1 MITFFT
7 DTDCDFTP
15 ELAEKYGYKLISM
28 PYSVGGKTVYPYVD
42 FDEFDSH
49 SFYEML
55 RGLKKEE
62 LPTTSALGKD
72 KYIEYFEPEFK
83 KGNDICYVHF
93 SAKMTATFGFMQLA
107 LNELKEKYPDR
118 KFYDIDTKG
127 ITICAFSIA
136 QEIGELVLAGKSI
149 EEIMA
154 WSNVEIDKFATYFY
168 ANDLKFFRKSGRV
181 SGLAAMFGTILGI
194 RPLINMNQEGIMASI
209 GKERGRENAV
219 NAIIK
224 TVEDLGENIKDHKIV
239 IGHCDAQSDV
249 DLVISKLEERF
260 GKLDNIEVHPVNPTA
275 GSHCGPD
282 SLGVCFHAIHR

>member
-15 ELAEKYGYKLISM
+15 EDAAKYGYKLISM
-28 PYSVGGKTVYPYVD
+28 PYCVNGKTVYPYVD
-42 FDEFDSH
+42 FDVFDDSA
-49 SFYEML
+49 FYKML

-93 SAKMTATFGFMQLA
+93 SAKMSATFGFMQLA
-107 LNELKEKYPDR
+107 LNELQQKYPER

-127 ITICAFSIA
+127 ITLPSYAIA
-136 QEIGELVLAGKSI
+136 QEIGEMALAGKSI
-149 EEIMA
+149 EDILA
-154 WSNVEIDKFATYFY
+154 WADVEIDKFATYFY

-194 RPLINMNQEGIMASI
+194 RPLISMNQEGIMASI

-219 NAIIK
+219 NAIVK
-224 TVEDLGENIKDHKIV
+224 FVEDLGENIKEHKIT
-239 IGHCDAQSDV
+239 IGHCDAQTDV
-249 DLVISKLEERF
+249 DMVIAKLEEKF
-260 GKLDNIEVHPVNPTA
+260 GKLDNIQVHAVNPTA

-282 SLGVCFHAIHR
+282 TLGVCFHAIHR